1 MKKYILS
8 FLLGG
13 FIFVCS
19 YSQDIIKAEK
29 EVLGTIPVYQSEIH
43 RGSLIP
49 TLNYTNLYGEQNGPC
64 GPSIGKDG
72 SLYIFRIFDTGSND
86 GYYGLNSVIKF
97 KNGKFSKFFI
107 DNLGD
112 ALSVYKKHY
121 DSENGYIGGT
131 LCFSEKNDGTY
142 GVCPP
147 LQEIIEE
154 SYKEIRPNP
163 SLKSYKF
170 IPTSFGSLVYSDKDY
185 CIINDYSG
193 RDTDKDDKKDKKPY
207 WRAVV
212 FDENTKDRPKIIIG
226 SELEEFLSKSPDRVN
241 FRYENG
247 TLYSNKN
254 NLLMDY
260 YMEDLY
266 ACTLES
272 GHILI
277 SQDARTWEESVYFEK
292 KYAIISN
299 FGNIECFIEMPWCF
313 DSEHY
318 APKEYHTSS
327 AGNYGE
333 IYCLLPPPTSKTY
346 DRNPGSGDPPM
357 EVDQIIEG
365 NVELAVTRTHLKH
378 FGVLTDDYVHLRREA
393 TRKSESL
400 GKYNKGTGFYIIDV
414 GKNVEN
420 IGGDVGVWYKVRLH
434 DKTEGYFFGA
444 YVKNLYDGPGKNEK
458 LPWKNVRKF

>member
-13 FIFVCS
+13 FIFLCA

-29 EVLGTIPVYQSEIH
+29 EVLGTIPVYNPQIESDT
-43 RGSLIP
+43 SIP
-49 TLNYTNLYGEQNGPC
+49 TLDYTSLHDEQNGPC

-72 SLYIFRIFDTGSND
+72 SLYIFSIYTNGHDPEQ
-86 GYYGLNSVIKF
+86 GLNTVVKF
-97 KNGKFSKFFI
+97 ENGKFSKLYI
-107 DNLGD
+107 DNLGKT
-112 ALSVYKKHY
+112 LSIYKKHY

-131 LCFSEKNDGTY
+131 LCLSGKKGRTNGI
-142 GVCPP
+142 CPP
-147 LQEIIEE
+147 LEEIIRKDC
-154 SYKEIRPNP
+154 KEVWPN
-163 SLKSYKF
+163 SSFRSYKF
-170 IPTSFGSLVYSDKDY
+170 IPTSFGSLVYSDEDY
-185 CIINDYSG
+185 CIIYDYSG
-193 RDTDKDDKKDKKPY
+193 SGTDEDNEEEKKPY

-212 FDENTKDRPKIIIG
+212 FDENTKDRPKIITG
-226 SELEEFLSKSPDRVN
+226 SELEEFLSKSPDSVN

-277 SQDARTWEESVYFEK
+277 SQDAREWEGSTYFEK
-292 KYAIISN
+292 KYAIIST
-299 FGNIECFIEMPWCF
+299 FGNIECFIEMPWCL

-318 APKEYHTSS
+318 APKRYHTSS

-346 DRNPGSGDPPM
+346 DFNPGSGSPPF
-357 EVDQIIEG
+357 EVDDVIEG

-414 GKNVEN
+414 GEKVEN

-458 LPWKNVRKF
+458 LPWKNVRKL

>member
-1 MKKYILS
+1 MKKNILS
-8 FLLGG
+8 FLLSS
-13 FIFVCS
+13 FVFVCA

-29 EVLGTIPVYQSEIH
+29 EVLGTIPVYNRKIDYDTSTPM
-43 RGSLIP
+43 LI
-49 TLNYTNLYGEQNGPC
+49 YYSYDEQIGYC

-72 SLYIFRIFDTGSND
+72 TLYIFTIYDNGHDGEQGSN
-86 GYYGLNSVIKF
+86 SAIKF
-97 KNGKFSKFFI
+97 KNGKFSESVI
-107 DNLGD
+107 PDLGN
-112 ALSVYKKHY
+112 AFSIYKKHY

-131 LCFSEKNDGTY
+131 LCLSEKKGGTY

-147 LQEIIEE
+147 LEEIIREDYKKIRRNY
-154 SYKEIRPNP
+154 SYE
-163 SLKSYKF
+163 SYKF
-170 IPTSFGSLVYSDKDY
+170 IPTSFGSLVYSDEDY
-185 CIINDYSG
+185 CIIKDYSG
-193 RDTDKDDKKDKKPY
+193 KDTDEDNEKEKKPY

-212 FDENTKDRPKIIIG
+212 FDENTKDKPKIITG
-226 SELEEFLSKSPDRVN
+226 SELEEFLSKSPDSVN

-277 SQDARTWEESVYFEK
+277 SQDARKWKGSAYFEK
-292 KYAIISN
+292 KYAIVST

-318 APKEYHTSS
+318 APKKYHTSS
-327 AGNYGE
+327 SGNYGE
-333 IYCLLPPPTSKTY
+333 IYCLLPPPTSKIY
-346 DRNPGSGDPPM
+346 EHRHEYEPPR
-357 EVDQIIEG
+357 EDDAIIEG

-378 FGVLTDDYVHLRREA
+378 FGVLTDDFVHLRREA

-414 GKNVEN
+414 GKKVEN

-444 YVKNLYDGPGKNEK
+444 YLKNLYDGPGKTEK

>member
-1 MKKYILS
+1 MKKNILS
-8 FLLGG
+8 FLLSS
-13 FIFVCS
+13 FVFVCV

-29 EVLGTIPVYQSEIH
+29 EVLGTIPVYQPKIH
-43 RGSLIP
+43 RDISIP
-49 TLNYTNLYGEQNGPC
+49 FLNYSNLYGEQNGPC

-72 SLYIFRIFDTGSND
+72 SLYIFSIYDRGDND
-86 GYYGLNSVIKF
+86 GHYGLDYVVKF
-97 KNGKFSKFFI
+97 KDGKFSTLFI
-107 DNLGD
+107 DNLGN

-121 DSENGYIGGT
+121 DSENGYIGGI
-131 LCFSEKNDGTY
+131 LCLSGKKGRTY

-147 LQEIIEE
+147 LKEIIREDYKKIKKNS
-154 SYKEIRPNP
+154 SY
-163 SLKSYKF
+163 KSYKF

-185 CIINDYSG
+185 CIIDDYSG
-193 RDTDKDDKKDKKPY
+193 SGTDEDNKKEKKPY

-212 FDENTKDRPKIIIG
+212 FDENTKDRPKIITG
-226 SELEEFLSKSPDRVN
+226 SELEDFLSKSPDSVN

-277 SQDARTWEESVYFEK
+277 SQDAREWDGSTYFEK
-292 KYAIISN
+292 KYAIVST

-318 APKEYHTSS
+318 APKKYHTSS
-327 AGNYGE
+327 SGNYGE
-333 IYCLLPPPTSKTY
+333 IYCLLPPPTSKAY
-346 DRNPGSGDPPM
+346 EHSHEYGPPR
-357 EVDQIIEG
+357 EVDAIIEG
-365 NVELAVTRTHLKH
+365 NIELAVTRTHLKH
-378 FGVLTDDYVHLRREA
+378 FGVLTDDFVHLRRDA

-414 GKNVEN
+414 GKKMEN

-444 YVKNLYDGPGKNEK
+444 YLKNLYDGPGKTEK